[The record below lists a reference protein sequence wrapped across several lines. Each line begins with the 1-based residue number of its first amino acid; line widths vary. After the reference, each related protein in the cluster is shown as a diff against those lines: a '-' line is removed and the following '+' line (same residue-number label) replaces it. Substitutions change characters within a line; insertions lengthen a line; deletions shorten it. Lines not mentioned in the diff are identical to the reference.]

1 MRRAAYWLIPLIA
14 FGVALF
20 IGLFL
25 VEINPSTPKIHST
38 DSSDET
44 PSAVGL
50 KDRIGDWISHFSKSG
65 EEDYLYP
72 VNEVTLKLD
81 MGDKS
86 NDLDLYRLTIKP
98 KNSDELLQCKEELK
112 KTDLPYVMQ
121 NEEDAK
127 ILTVDS
133 TDKSQLQSLV
143 TKLKTYQIT
152 AKISPYTEE
161 K

>member
-1 MRRAAYWLIPLIA
+1 
-14 FGVALF
+14 
-20 IGLFL
+20 L
-25 VEINPSTPKIHST
+25 VQINPSAPKVHST
-38 DSSDET
+38 DTSDEA
-44 PSAVGL
+44 PSSVGL

-121 NEEDAK
+121 NEEDTK

-143 TKLKTYQIT
+143 SKLKTYQIT

>member
-20 IGLFL
+20 IALFL
-25 VEINPSTPKIHST
+25 VEINPTAPKVHST
-38 DSSDET
+38 DATEET
-44 PSAVGL
+44 TSVIGL
-50 KDRIGDWISHFSKSG
+50 KDRIGSWIRHFSKGG
-65 EEDYLYP
+65 EDDYLYP

-81 MGDKS
+81 MGDKNS
-86 NDLDLYRLTIKP
+86 DLDLYRLIIKP

-121 NEEDAK
+121 NEGDVK
-127 ILTVDS
+127 TIMVDS
-133 TDKSQLQSLV
+133 TDKSALQSLV

-152 AKISPYTEE
+152 AKLSPYSEE

>member
-1 MRRAAYWLIPLIA
+1 MRRAAYWLVPLIA

-25 VEINPSTPKIHST
+25 VEINPKAPKVHSIDNRDGT
-38 DSSDET
+38 A
-44 PSAVGL
+44 PSIGL
-50 KDRIGDWISHFSKSG
+50 KDQIGDWISHFAKIG
-65 EEDYLYP
+65 ESDYFYP

-81 MGDKS
+81 MGDK
-86 NDLDLYRLTIKP
+86 NNALELYRLTIKP
-98 KNSDELLQCKEELK
+98 KSSEELLQCKEELK

-121 NEEDAK
+121 NEEDLK
-127 ILTVDS
+127 VLTIDS
-133 TDKSQLQSLV
+133 PDQSQLQSLV

-152 AKISPYTEE
+152 ATVSPYTEE

>member
-20 IGLFL
+20 IALFL
-25 VEINPSTPKIHST
+25 VEINPAAPKVHST
-38 DSSDET
+38 DTTEET
-44 PSAVGL
+44 ASAIGL
-50 KDRIGDWISHFSKSG
+50 KDRIGSWIRHFSKGG
-65 EEDYLYP
+65 ENDYLYP

-81 MGDKS
+81 MGDKKS
-86 NDLDLYRLTIKP
+86 DLDLYRLIIKP

-121 NEEDAK
+121 NEGDVK
-127 ILTVDS
+127 TIMVDS
-133 TDKSQLQSLV
+133 TDKSALQSLV

-152 AKISPYTEE
+152 AKLSPYSEE

>member
-20 IGLFL
+20 ITLFL
-25 VEINPSTPKIHST
+25 VEINPAAPKVHST
-38 DSSDET
+38 DATEET
-44 PSAVGL
+44 TSAIGL
-50 KDRIGDWISHFSKSG
+50 KDRIGSWIRHFSKGG
-65 EEDYLYP
+65 EDDYLYP

-81 MGDKS
+81 MGDKNS
-86 NDLDLYRLTIKP
+86 DLDLYRLIIKP

-121 NEEDAK
+121 NEGDVK
-127 ILTVDS
+127 TIMVDS
-133 TDKSQLQSLV
+133 TDKSALQSLV

-152 AKISPYTEE
+152 AKLSPYSEE